1 MGICRED
8 LLAPSTHLPRMVLRE
23 ERESCWGHLQYTV
36 LHTLSFMYSGRYT
49 LTDYIH
55 LLHSFLLCCKP
66 TARRRLWDELPFTIL
81 FPIMKLKYS
90 FHITKCSTECLGE
103 TFCHQIKSQITL
115 TSKRRRMRL
124 CWCVRFSP
132 RIAVCN
138 RTLTGPWLKLSS
150 SCSGNGGDTHLLSEH
165 RGTSECIL
173 SIMLRSHKQAQT
185 CFLLF
190 SCVLKWL
197 FYFGWPNLPTASE
210 AAISCWWVHSCHNP
224 LRASLHSSHAVASGQ
239 VQMLGYWVELKL
251 LRRKRWTVKPGHMR
265 FLAN

>member
-1 MGICRED
+1 MCFLLTTPDFLPIDGD
-8 LLAPSTHLPRMVLRE
+8 LNGYLSGRSTRTFHTPPSYGAERR
-23 ERESCWGHLQYTV
+23 ERESCWGHLQYTI
-36 LHTLSFMYSGRYT
+36 LHPLSFMYSGRYT

-66 TARRRLWDELPFTIL
+66 TARRRLWDELPFTVL

-150 SCSGNGGDTHLLSEH
+150 SCSGNGGDTHL
-165 RGTSECIL
+165 C
-173 SIMLRSHKQAQT
+173 
-185 CFLLF
+185 
-190 SCVLKWL
+190 
-197 FYFGWPNLPTASE
+197 
-210 AAISCWWVHSCHNP
+210 
-224 LRASLHSSHAVASGQ
+224 
-239 VQMLGYWVELKL
+239 
-251 LRRKRWTVKPGHMR
+251 
-265 FLAN
+265 